1 MNFSRK
7 DWYALSLAC
16 IAVLAVYAHPLLFGK
31 VIVDD
36 PSLLDVSF
44 NAMPFWYWV
53 GDAYRHGQFPLW
65 NPHLLFGI
73 PHLGYPHSS
82 GLYPVA
88 VFLCTLLPYI
98 YAFSASIIFQAL
110 VAVCLFYLV
119 MKDFGVRPLL
129 AACAAMAYVLSG
141 WYFATLYTLYQ
152 LGSVNGMLLLWLS
165 VRHLFRKPT
174 LGWWMAGALGTALGI
189 VSGDV
194 EILILAAIGIFATS
208 LMTAGGKW
216 RSLSSRLVL
225 AASPVLL
232 GALMVSAVT
241 LPVLENLHFSIRGPL
256 FPGKMNFTSAQTFNL
271 GILPTW
277 FFPLLSAKQRLA
289 SSAFNSGLSP
299 LYQGF
304 LVPLLFI
311 FALVFERKDREHRAM
326 AVMTAFFLA
335 LIFIKEFT
343 FTGRRILELIP
354 ILNFSQMPE
363 KAAFFF
369 DGLIL
374 AVIFRSLS
382 KRANDA
388 PGAGPKS
395 ALALALIA
403 GGLTLILTQHLSFGG
418 PERYFLGGAA
428 CILGALAILPGKIK
442 PLLTA
447 RRMAL
452 AAGILLAA
460 EVFSLAV
467 RYVPHTDP
475 ARFGLNPGL
484 EKFARSL
491 NPYDRYAIFEELITS
506 GVKNDPPIFGLFEV
520 ESGALNIVAP
530 QRVPPARSILFSS
543 LIYRDMFYTGA
554 SGAKFF
560 NNWSMTNPGTLD
572 RGEMHLFNL
581 AGTRIIVSRDKSVP
595 YSSPYSLARL
605 NALAWK
611 RTGPAF
617 GPPDAEVLILV
628 HCPTRLD
635 APLASEPD
643 DELKIKYKSGP
654 SAAGAWLGV
663 LKNSDAGQ
671 DKILYWRFSRP
682 GENQNASLPL
692 SDFANSPATLSL
704 VFLDDADRADIKVAG
719 LEIVNPLRPLQRIG
733 AWADVDAFENRDALP
748 RSFVS
753 REIAVVSGLQNI
765 TNWVRDRGRF
775 SPPRQVV
782 LEKDYPEAGK
792 ISALPPQDSAL
803 EKIAITSYAANEVK
817 MDARLLGPGVLVFT
831 DTYFPGWRL
840 FDRQAGE
847 LKELRIVPADLAFR
861 AAFLNK
867 GDHKLRWVY
876 QPLSFKIGL
885 WASIA
890 FILSTVPLLLLRRL

>member
-1 MNFSRK
+1 MAA
-7 DWYALSLAC
+7 WA
-16 IAVLAVYAHPLLFGK
+16 AVLAVFVPPLLSGK
-31 VIVDD
+31 VFVDD
-36 PSLLDVSF
+36 PALLDVTF
-44 NAMPFWYWV
+44 NFMPFFYWV
-53 GDAYRHGQFPLW
+53 GDTYRHGQFPLW
-65 NPHLLFGI
+65 NPHILFGM

-82 GLYPVA
+82 SLYPPAVA
-88 VFLCTLLPYI
+88 LYTLLPYI
-98 YAFSASIIFQAL
+98 YASSFNIIFHSLIAS
-110 VAVCLFYLV
+110 CLIYFI
-119 MKDFGVRPLL
+119 MKDHEVPPLL
-129 AACAAMAYVLSG
+129 SACAGIIFVLSG
-141 WYFATLYTLYQ
+141 WYFGLLNIFWA
-152 LGSVNGMLLLWLS
+152 LGSTNGVLLMWLS
-165 VRHLFRKPT
+165 MRKLLRKPT
-174 LGWWMAGALGTALGI
+174 LGWWLAGAAGTAWTGF
-189 VSGDV
+189 SGDLELLTLAIIGLSIMAV
-194 EILILAAIGIFATS
+194 ISLAGEPRVMWQRMFILAAS
-208 LMTAGGKW
+208 L
-216 RSLSSRLVL
+216 
-225 AASPVLL
+225 LL
-232 GALMVSAVT
+232 GGLIMSAVALPT
-241 LPVLENLHFSIRGPL
+241 LESLHFSIRGPA
-256 FPGKMNFTSAQTFNL
+256 FPYKMRFITAQSFSPA
-271 GILPTW
+271 IMPTW

-311 FALVFERKDREHRAM
+311 FALVFERKDREQRAM
-326 AVMTAFFLA
+326 AAAIIFFLC
-335 LIFIKEFT
+335 LIIFKEFT
-343 FTGRRILELIP
+343 TVGRHVLERVP
-354 ILNFSQMPE
+354 IINFSQMPE

-671 DKILYWRFSRP
+671 GKILYWRFSQP

-719 LEIVNPLRPLQRIG
+719 LEIVNPLRPLQRTG
-733 AWADVDAFENRDALP
+733 AWGNVEAFENRDALP

-792 ISALPPQDSAL
+792 ISALPPQESAL
-803 EKIAITSYAANEVK
+803 EKIAITSYAANEVQ